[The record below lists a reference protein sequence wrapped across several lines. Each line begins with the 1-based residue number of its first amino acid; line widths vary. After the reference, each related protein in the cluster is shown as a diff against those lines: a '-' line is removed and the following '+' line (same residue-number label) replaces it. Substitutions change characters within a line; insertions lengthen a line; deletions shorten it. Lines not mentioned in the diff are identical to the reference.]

1 MCSDSE
7 TIACGLT
14 QLDSDAR
21 LRARKASRQMSAKIL
36 VVYHEI
42 RIAEVVSEI
51 LQGVGYEVRTE
62 LSSAAAI
69 QNAKGFTP
77 RLLIIDLV
85 MPVISGLDAA
95 EKISKQTGCKILFI
109 NPCATNGAFEDT
121 YHELQMQGCDC
132 EALATPFDRKELLE
146 YVDTFLTNSRIRPFR
161 LPAFLPCQN

>member
-1 MCSDSE
+1 MP
-7 TIACGLT
+7 
-14 QLDSDAR
+14 
-21 LRARKASRQMSAKIL
+21 AKIL
-36 VVYHEI
+36 VVHYEI

-69 QNAKGFTP
+69 QNAEAFTP

-85 MPVISGLDAA
+85 MPLISGLDVAQ
-95 EKISKQTGCKILFI
+95 KISKQTGCKILFI
-109 NPCATNGAFEDT
+109 NPCATNGAFDDT
-121 YHELQMQGCDC
+121 YHELQIQGCDC

-146 YVDTFLTNSRIRPFR
+146 YVETFLTNSRMRPFR